1 MRHVLIVSPRFPPI
15 NAADHQRV
23 RMAIPYLESFG
34 WRATV
39 LYVKPQFVG
48 AGLDPLLEKSI
59 PSEVNCVGT
68 DAIPLKISKKFGI
81 GSLTLRCRGRLA
93 RTGDRILANDP
104 CDLVYFSTTEFG
116 VMPLGRRWQQRFNV
130 PYVLDIQ
137 DPWVN
142 DHYKRTGQRPPGG
155 KIKHGITQ
163 WFAAR
168 AEPATMRGAA
178 HTTVV
183 SEHYISN
190 LIARYPDLSPDRF
203 TTLPFAAT
211 PRDYELVAEEN
222 VVQDKFDP
230 SDGLDHWV
238 YIGRC
243 GPDMKFSLTAMLL
256 AFRNALQSG
265 QPLEHVRMHFLGT
278 DYANKDQA
286 RHWVSPIAKEL
297 GVAEYVTEVP
307 DRVPYFQVLRCL
319 QQASALIVP
328 GSDDPR
334 YTASKLYPYISAAR
348 PCLTVFH
355 QDSSV
360 NGIMSE
366 TKAGVAVTFDSGDSV
381 ESVAKRIEQ
390 DWFSAK
396 QYSCVPETNW
406 DAFAPYT
413 AESMTRRLTQI
424 FDAVVDES
432 P

>member
-1 MRHVLIVSPRFPPI
+1 
-15 NAADHQRV
+15 
-23 RMAIPYLESFG
+23 
-34 WRATV
+34 
-39 LYVKPQFVG
+39 
-48 AGLDPLLEKSI
+48 
-59 PSEVNCVGT
+59 
-68 DAIPLKISKKFGI
+68 
-81 GSLTLRCRGRLA
+81 
-93 RTGDRILANDP
+93 
-104 CDLVYFSTTEFG
+104 
-116 VMPLGRRWQQRFNV
+116 MPLGLRWQQRLGV

-142 DHYKRTGQRPPGG
+142 DHYQRTGQSPPGG

-168 AEPATMRGAA
+168 TEPATIRGAA

-190 LIARYPDLSPDRF
+190 LIARYPDLSPDKF

-230 SDGLDHWV
+230 NDGLNHWV

-243 GPDMKFSLTAMLL
+243 GPDMQFSLTAMLL

-265 QPLEHVRMHFLGT
+265 QLLENVRMHFLGT
-278 DYANKDQA
+278 DYATKDQA
-286 RHWVSPIAKEL
+286 KHWVLPIAREL
-297 GVAEYVTEVP
+297 GITEYVTEVP

-355 QDSSV
+355 QNSSV
-360 NGIMSE
+360 NRIMSE
-366 TKAGVAVTFDSGDSV
+366 TKAGVAVTFDSEDSV
-381 ESVAKRIEQ
+381 ETVAGRIQ
-390 DWFSAK
+390 RDWFSAQQYK
-396 QYSCVPETNW
+396 QMPKTDWV
-406 DAFAPYT
+406 AFSPYT
-413 AESMTRRLTQI
+413 AESMTHRLTRV
-424 FDAVVDES
+424 FDDVVDAS
-432 P
+432 R

>member
-1 MRHVLIVSPRFPPI
+1 
-15 NAADHQRV
+15 
-23 RMAIPYLESFG
+23 
-34 WRATV
+34 
-39 LYVKPQFVG
+39 
-48 AGLDPLLEKSI
+48 
-59 PSEVNCVGT
+59 
-68 DAIPLKISKKFGI
+68 
-81 GSLTLRCRGRLA
+81 
-93 RTGDRILANDP
+93 
-104 CDLVYFSTTEFG
+104 
-116 VMPLGRRWQQRFNV
+116 
-130 PYVLDIQ
+130 
-137 DPWVN
+137 
-142 DHYKRTGQRPPGG
+142 
-155 KIKHGITQ
+155 
-163 WFAAR
+163 
-168 AEPATMRGAA
+168 
-178 HTTVV
+178 
-183 SEHYISN
+183 
-190 LIARYPDLSPDRF
+190 
-203 TTLPFAAT
+203 
-211 PRDYELVAEEN
+211 
-222 VVQDKFDP
+222 
-230 SDGLDHWV
+230 
-238 YIGRC
+238 
-243 GPDMKFSLTAMLL
+243 MLL

-334 YTASKLYPYISAAR
+334 YTASKLYPYILAAR